1 MEFIVEYSEEKDIN
15 VYLNALYN
23 QDWTD
28 YGTNYHEIAKKY
40 YPVEFLDNI
49 KNSKTVDD
57 ARQVVSQY
65 FKSTRNQYYLQS
77 SDFVAKWFARFLNE
91 EQKLITGKLE
101 KVFQQ
106 PFPFEKITVYLNS
119 FYTNPYNYE
128 EKWYMVGRDYNFW
141 GLLKTST
148 HELNHFMFFFYFRD
162 ALIKRGF
169 NKSQVDH
176 LKESL
181 AVLTSNNPEKENE
194 LKTKVLPIQKFV
206 YENKDK
212 SIDKI
217 IELVIE
223 HKLLDQLK

>member
-1 MEFIVEYSEEKDIN
+1 MEFAVEYSEEKDIN

-23 QDWTD
+23 KDWTD
-28 YGTNYHEIAKKY
+28 YGTNYHEISKKY
-40 YPVEFLDNI
+40 YPIEFLENI
-49 KNSKTVDD
+49 KNSNTIED

-77 SDFVAKWFARFLNE
+77 SEFVAKWFTKFLNE

-106 PFPFEKITVYLNS
+106 TFPFEKITVYLNS
-119 FYTNPYNYE
+119 FYTNPYNYD

-148 HELNHFMFFFYFRD
+148 HELNHFMFFYYHQED
-162 ALIKRGF
+162 LIKRGY
-169 NKSQVDH
+169 NKSQIDH

-194 LKTKVLPIQKFV
+194 FKPNVLPIQKFV
-206 YENKDK
+206 YENKDN
-212 SIDKI
+212 SVDKI
-217 IELVIE
+217 IELEIQN
-223 HKLLDQLK
+223 KLLENIT